1 MDLMTNNFDLIGDA
15 KDMNVESAIY
25 SAAHKSILED
35 IIQPNFDPISQE
47 SSSECQPDVRNVKLS
62 LNRINHRLLQEY
74 LNAQETK
81 STALDLRYHLL
92 MIELDEVRQSR
103 EQNESHMFVFDQSE
117 INLLPLNCDVKKRP
131 CLRFFGPES
140 KKSLQKRNFKRRF
153 HERRAARQLL
163 LDKRNDCT
171 SKKSRSKTN
180 KVKTE
185 SHLLDHTQDIFNGQG
200 DAKAVKQEEE
210 RLNEVSSIKVEVVL
224 EGNESNHCKTIPLE
238 STNEDIESI
247 IKSDVNPTRRR
258 RGRPRKTKS
267 YEDNFEKLCCDECS
281 YIGESMEAVLRHKN
295 DIHVENSLSEILQSV
310 KDEVNEE
317 EDADWTAD
325 LAYDPTF
332 LDIPDESLFLEPIPK
347 KRKKFSCDKCSYK
360 TDSEVM
366 LDSHKDAKHSAKHQ
380 SLQDI
385 MHCSYCD
392 QEIERKKM
400 EQHIYTK
407 HKEIKMH
414 ICDQCPFKTNSL
426 VNLTRHIDNMHLA
439 IK

>member
-103 EQNESHMFVFDQSE
+103 EQNERHMFVFDQSE

-163 LDKRNDCT
+163 LEKRNDHT
-171 SKKSRSKTN
+171 SKKSRSKNN

-185 SHLLDHTQDIFNGQG
+185 SQILDHSQDIFNGQG

-317 EDADWTAD
+317 DEDWTSD

-366 LDSHKDAKHSAKHQ
+366 LDSHKDAKHSAKQQ